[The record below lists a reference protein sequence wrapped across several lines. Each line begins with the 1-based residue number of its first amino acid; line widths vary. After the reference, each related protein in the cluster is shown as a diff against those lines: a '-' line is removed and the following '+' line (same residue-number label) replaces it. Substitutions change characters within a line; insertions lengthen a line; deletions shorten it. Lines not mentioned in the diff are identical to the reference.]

1 MQNKKTKRKAKKSRK
16 PKVYI
21 PPYKIII
28 LCSIVIIICMALLL
42 VTTIKSSENPQN
54 SSIQNRYQ
62 QTELS
67 QNENSSGKKNETS
80 AKSQRKSDKQKKKK
94 ETQKKVESEKQNQK
108 KTESSKSE
116 KNKTKKSSETAKTV
130 NTEKI
135 GKTEKKE
142 DQAVSKNDK
151 TENQISAKPEKPEK
165 KESPKDESQNSDKTE
180 TKSSVKSEKP
190 KQTESGSKT
199 SDKSKNQ
206 NSTKSTKSTNQ
217 DSVKSENKK
226 TLENQNKKIPETS
239 KAQESENQ
247 KVPINPDNSKPKD
260 KFNFPQA
267 KNHAQ
272 IIFVFDDGGQNL
284 SHLEPFLNLPIPIT
298 IAVLPRLSH
307 SVESAQKIRKS
318 GKELILHQ
326 PMQALNSKVNPG
338 PGAITPQMT
347 EDEII
352 ATLFYNINEIGPVAG
367 MNNHEGSAITADAEK
382 MAVILKLA
390 NEEGIYFLDSRTNSE
405 TKVPYV
411 ANLMGY
417 SYYERNIFLD
427 NEKTKENALQE
438 LKKGLEIANK
448 KGSVIMIG
456 HIWSAAFLPDFL
468 LEVIPELQEKGY
480 TFSTVSAST
489 AQKF

>member
-1 MQNKKTKRKAKKSRK
+1 MQNKKKKRKVKKSRK

-62 QTELS
+62 QTEVA
-67 QNENSSGKKNETS
+67 QNEKSSNKKNETPAQVEKKAEEKKEKIDSQKKIDNSKENSKKKQQDKQNSINTETSKSQKNERNKS
-80 AKSQRKSDKQKKKK
+80 AKSENQLSDKNEMTKENKSKTNQAKKTHETEIKNETESKKPEINENQNSAKSDNKKIQENKNQKKSETPEPA
-94 ETQKKVESEKQNQK
+94 ETQKNVK
-108 KTESSKSE
+108 K
-116 KNKTKKSSETAKTV
+116 A
-130 NTEKI
+130 
-135 GKTEKKE
+135 
-142 DQAVSKNDK
+142 DK
-151 TENQISAKPEKPEK
+151 L
-165 KESPKDESQNSDKTE
+165 
-180 TKSSVKSEKP
+180 
-190 KQTESGSKT
+190 G
-199 SDKSKNQ
+199 
-206 NSTKSTKSTNQ
+206 
-217 DSVKSENKK
+217 
-226 TLENQNKKIPETS
+226 
-239 KAQESENQ
+239 
-247 KVPINPDNSKPKD
+247 
-260 KFNFPQA
+260 FPQA

-284 SHLEPFLNLPIPIT
+284 SHLEPFLQLPIPIT
-298 IAVLPRLSH
+298 IAVLPRLAH
-307 SVESAQKIRKS
+307 SVESAQKIRNA
-318 GKELILHQ
+318 GKEVILHQ

-338 PGAITPQMT
+338 PGAITPQMS

-456 HIWSAAFLPDFL
+456 HIWSANFLPSFIM
-468 LEVIPELQEKGY
+468 EVIPELQEKGY
-480 TFSTVSAST
+480 TFSTVSASN

>member
-1 MQNKKTKRKAKKSRK
+1 MQNNKKKRKAKKSRK

-28 LCSIVIIICMALLL
+28 LCSIVIVICMSLLL

-62 QTELS
+62 QTEVT
-67 QNENSSGKKNETS
+67 QNENSSDKKKDVPAKAEKKSKEENVKK
-80 AKSQRKSDKQKKKK
+80 AKSGKTD
-94 ETQKKVESEKQNQK
+94 NQK
-108 KTESSKSE
+108 KTDNSKDKSESKKQDKQSAAKTETSKSQ
-116 KNKTKKSSETAKTV
+116 KNETKKADKSENSVSAMTEVPAENKPETTQTTQTKKSSGAESQ
-130 NTEKI
+130 NL
-135 GKTEKKE
+135 EKKE
-142 DQAVSKNDK
+142 
-151 TENQISAKPEKPEK
+151 NQSSAK
-165 KESPKDESQNSDKTE
+165 D
-180 TKSSVKSEKP
+180 
-190 KQTESGSKT
+190 
-199 SDKSKNQ
+199 
-206 NSTKSTKSTNQ
+206 
-217 DSVKSENKK
+217 ENKK
-226 TLENQNKKIPETS
+226 TQEDKNQKVQETS
-239 KAQESENQ
+239 KPVETQ
-247 KVPINPDNSKPKD
+247 KNERKTN
-260 KFNFPQA
+260 KFDFPLA

-272 IIFVFDDGGQNL
+272 LIFVFDDGGQNL
-284 SHLEPFLNLPIPIT
+284 AHLESFLKLPIPIT
-298 IAVLPRLSH
+298 IAVLPRLVH
-307 SVESAQKIRKS
+307 SVESAQKIRNS
-318 GKELILHQ
+318 GNELILHQ

-338 PGAITPQMT
+338 PGAITPQMS

-382 MAVILKLA
+382 MAVILKMA

-427 NEKTKENALQE
+427 NEKTNENALQE
-438 LKKGLEIANK
+438 LKKGLAIANK
-448 KGSVIMIG
+448 NGSVIMIG
-456 HIWSAAFLPDFL
+456 HIWSASFLPDFL

-480 TFSTVSAST
+480 TFCTVSTSN

>member
-1 MQNKKTKRKAKKSRK
+1 MQNNKKKRKAKKSRK

-28 LCSIVIIICMALLL
+28 LCSIVIVICMSLLL

-62 QTELS
+62 QTEVT
-67 QNENSSGKKNETS
+67 QKENSS
-80 AKSQRKSDKQKKKK
+80 DKKKDVPAKAEKKSK
-94 ETQKKVESEKQNQK
+94 EENVKKAESEKTDNQK
-108 KTESSKSE
+108 KTDNSKDKSE
-116 KNKTKKSSETAKTV
+116 SKKQDKQSAAKPETTQKTQTTQTKKSSGA
-130 NTEKI
+130 
-135 GKTEKKE
+135 
-142 DQAVSKNDK
+142 
-151 TENQISAKPEKPEK
+151 ENQNLEKNENQSSAK
-165 KESPKDESQNSDKTE
+165 D
-180 TKSSVKSEKP
+180 
-190 KQTESGSKT
+190 
-199 SDKSKNQ
+199 
-206 NSTKSTKSTNQ
+206 
-217 DSVKSENKK
+217 ENKK
-226 TLENQNKKIPETS
+226 T
-239 KAQESENQ
+239 QEDKNQ
-247 KVPINPDNSKPKD
+247 KVQEISKPDETKKIEKKAD
-260 KFNFPQA
+260 KFDFPLA

-272 IIFVFDDGGQNL
+272 LIFVFDDGGQNL
-284 SHLEPFLNLPIPIT
+284 AHLESFLKLPIPIT
-298 IAVLPRLSH
+298 IAVLPRLVH
-307 SVESAQKIRKS
+307 SVESAQKIRNS

-338 PGAITPQMT
+338 PGAITPQMS

-352 ATLFYNINEIGPVAG
+352 ATLFYNINEIGPIAG

-382 MAVILKLA
+382 MAVILKMA

-427 NEKTKENALQE
+427 NEKTNENALQE
-438 LKKGLEIANK
+438 LKKGLAIANK
-448 KGSVIMIG
+448 NGSVIMIG
-456 HIWSAAFLPDFL
+456 HIWSASFLPDFL

-480 TFSTVSAST
+480 TFCTVSTSN

>member
-1 MQNKKTKRKAKKSRK
+1 MQNKKKKRKVKKSRK

-62 QTELS
+62 QTEVA
-67 QNENSSGKKNETS
+67 QNEKSSNKKNETPAQVEKKAEEKKEKIDSQKKIDNSKENSKKKQQDKQNSINTETSKSQKNEHNKS
-80 AKSQRKSDKQKKKK
+80 AKS
-94 ETQKKVESEKQNQK
+94 
-108 KTESSKSE
+108 
-116 KNKTKKSSETAKTV
+116 
-130 NTEKI
+130 
-135 GKTEKKE
+135 
-142 DQAVSKNDK
+142 
-151 TENQISAKPEKPEK
+151 ENQISDKNEMAKENKSETNQAKKTPETEIKNETEIKKPEINE
-165 KESPKDESQNSDKTE
+165 
-180 TKSSVKSEKP
+180 
-190 KQTESGSKT
+190 
-199 SDKSKNQ
+199 NQ
-206 NSTKSTKSTNQ
+206 NSAKS
-217 DSVKSENKK
+217 D
-226 TLENQNKKIPETS
+226 NKKI
-239 KAQESENQ
+239 QENKNQ
-247 KVPINPDNSKPKD
+247 KVPENSKTQENKNQKKSETPEPAETQKNVKKAD
-260 KFNFPQA
+260 KLGFPQA

-284 SHLEPFLNLPIPIT
+284 SHLEPFLQLPIPIT
-298 IAVLPRLSH
+298 IAVLPRLAH
-307 SVESAQKIRKS
+307 SVESAQKIRNA
-318 GKELILHQ
+318 GKEVILHQ

-338 PGAITPQMT
+338 PGAITPQMS

-456 HIWSAAFLPDFL
+456 HIWSANFLPSFIM
-468 LEVIPELQEKGY
+468 EVIPELQEKGY
-480 TFSTVSAST
+480 TFSTVSASN

>member
-1 MQNKKTKRKAKKSRK
+1 MQNKKKKRKVKKSRK

-62 QTELS
+62 QTEVA
-67 QNENSSGKKNETS
+67 QKENSSNKKNETPAQVEKKAEEKKEKKEKIDSQKKIDNSKENSKKKQQDKQNSINTETSKSQKNEHNKS
-80 AKSQRKSDKQKKKK
+80 AKSENQLSDKNEMTKENKSETKQAKKTPETEIKKPEINKSQNSAKTDNKKIQENKNQKKSETLEPA
-94 ETQKKVESEKQNQK
+94 ETQKNAK
-108 KTESSKSE
+108 K
-116 KNKTKKSSETAKTV
+116 A
-130 NTEKI
+130 
-135 GKTEKKE
+135 
-142 DQAVSKNDK
+142 
-151 TENQISAKPEKPEK
+151 
-165 KESPKDESQNSDKTE
+165 
-180 TKSSVKSEKP
+180 
-190 KQTESGSKT
+190 
-199 SDKSKNQ
+199 
-206 NSTKSTKSTNQ
+206 
-217 DSVKSENKK
+217 
-226 TLENQNKKIPETS
+226 
-239 KAQESENQ
+239 
-247 KVPINPDNSKPKD
+247 D
-260 KFNFPQA
+260 KFGFPQA

-298 IAVLPRLSH
+298 IAVLPRLAH
-307 SVESAQKIRKS
+307 SVESAQKIRNA
-318 GKELILHQ
+318 GKEVILHQ

-338 PGAITPQMT
+338 PGAITPQMS

-352 ATLFYNINEIGPVAG
+352 STLFYNINEIGPVAG

-456 HIWSAAFLPDFL
+456 HIWSANFLPSFVM
-468 LEVIPELQEKGY
+468 EVIPELQEKGY
-480 TFSTVSAST
+480 TFSTVSASN

>member
-1 MQNKKTKRKAKKSRK
+1 MQNKKKKRKVKKSRK

-62 QTELS
+62 QTEVA
-67 QNENSSGKKNETS
+67 QNEKSSNKKNETPAQVEKEAEEKKEKIDSQKKINNSKENSKKKQQDKQNSINTETSKSQKNKHNKS
-80 AKSQRKSDKQKKKK
+80 AKS
-94 ETQKKVESEKQNQK
+94 
-108 KTESSKSE
+108 
-116 KNKTKKSSETAKTV
+116 
-130 NTEKI
+130 
-135 GKTEKKE
+135 
-142 DQAVSKNDK
+142 
-151 TENQISAKPEKPEK
+151 ENQISDKNEMAKENKSETKQAKKTPETEIKKPEIN
-165 KESPKDESQNSDKTE
+165 ESQNSAKAD
-180 TKSSVKSEKP
+180 
-190 KQTESGSKT
+190 
-199 SDKSKNQ
+199 
-206 NSTKSTKSTNQ
+206 
-217 DSVKSENKK
+217 
-226 TLENQNKKIPETS
+226 NKKI
-239 KAQESENQ
+239 QENKNQ
-247 KVPINPDNSKPKD
+247 KVPENSKTQENKNQKKSETPEPAETQKNAKKAD
-260 KFNFPQA
+260 KFGFPQA

-284 SHLEPFLNLPIPIT
+284 SHLEPFLQLPIPIT
-298 IAVLPRLSH
+298 IAVLPRLAH
-307 SVESAQKIRKS
+307 SVEAAQKIRNA
-318 GKELILHQ
+318 GKEVILHQ
-326 PMQALNSKVNPG
+326 PMQAVNPKVNPG
-338 PGAITPQMT
+338 PGAITPQMS

-456 HIWSAAFLPDFL
+456 HIWSANFLPSFIM
-468 LEVIPELQEKGY
+468 EVIPELQEKGY
-480 TFSTVSAST
+480 TFSTVSASN